1 MKLRKNDTVTVIKG
15 KDKGKTEKIERVF
28 VKTGKVLVAG
38 VNQFKRHLKSRG
50 QGTVSEI
57 VTISKP
63 LPVSNVALVCPNCKK
78 LTRIGFEIAKGKKI
92 RICKKCKKEV

>member
-15 KDKGKTEKIERVF
+15 KDKGKTEKIEKVF
-28 VKTGKVLVAG
+28 SDSGKVLVAG

-50 QGTVSEI
+50 QGMASEI

-63 LPVSNVALVCPNCKK
+63 LPVSNVALVCPSCKK
-78 LTRIGFEIAKGKKI
+78 LTRVGYAITKGEKT
-92 RICKKCKKEV
+92 RICKKCKKEI